1 MSNFI
6 EILLILNALI
16 IAYVYIGYPLILI
29 ILDKIKPNSL
39 TDYDQQTQQNLPFVS
54 LVIAAFNEEGVIEEK
69 IKNSLSLTYPEN
81 KLEIIVAADGSTD
94 KTVEISQKYTNQIK
108 ISYSPERKGKVKA
121 LMNSKEL
128 INGEIV
134 VISDAN
140 NMYNKEAILDLVK
153 PFSDP
158 MVGGVSGAKHIYKS
172 ENEIGKNEG
181 LYWRYE
187 DKIKKAESNLGGCM
201 GSCGEILAIR
211 KELFSIPDVKEGIND
226 DSYLLLNVYKNNK
239 IFLYEPQAKS
249 YEKASDTYQDEI
261 GRRKRMSALRF
272 NTLKVIKKPFN
283 SFSLAWKFYSHKVLR
298 LFLPIF
304 VILLLMS
311 NLIILFKQNQ
321 LYLPQYIYIITL
333 IIQVLF
339 YFFALIDKAINKQS
353 KIKKLTTL
361 ARFLTISNYSLLLGL
376 LMSLTKTS
384 TSVWKKIER

>member
-1 MSNFI
+1 MFKI
-6 EILLILNALI
+6 FEILFLISALI
-16 IAYVYIGYPLILI
+16 IGYVYAGYPIILILI
-29 ILDKIKPNSL
+29 DKIKNKSN
-39 TDYDQQTQQNLPFVS
+39 TETQNEEIELPKVS
-54 LVIAAFNEEGVIEEK
+54 LIIAAFNEEGVIQEK
-69 IKNSLSLTYPEN
+69 IENSLQLKYPKE
-81 KLEIIVAADGSTD
+81 KLEIIIAADGSTD
-94 KTVEISQKYTNQIK
+94 KTVEISQKFNQHIK
-108 ISYSPERKGKVKA
+108 LSYSPERRGKVKA
-121 LMNSKEL
+121 LMNAKDM

-140 NMYNKEAILDLVK
+140 NMYNQEAIVDLVK
-153 PFSDP
+153 HFSNP
-158 MVGGVSGAKHIYKS
+158 EVGGVSGAKHIFKS
-172 ENEIGKNEG
+172 ENEVGKNEG

-187 DKIKKAESNLGGCM
+187 DKIKQAESNLDGCM

-211 KELFSIPDVKEGIND
+211 KELFTIPDVKEGIND

-239 IFLYEPQAKS
+239 IFLYEPKAKS

-283 SFSLAWKFYSHKVLR
+283 SFSLTWRFYSHKVLR

-304 VILLLMS
+304 MILLLISNVILLLS
-311 NLIILFKQNQ
+311 KNQ
-321 LYLPQYIYIITL
+321 LYLPQYIYHITL

-339 YFFALIDKAINKQS
+339 YIFALIDKTINKQL

>member
-1 MSNFI
+1 MFKI
-6 EILLILNALI
+6 FEILFLISALI
-16 IAYVYIGYPLILI
+16 IAYVYAGYPIILILI
-29 ILDKIKPNSL
+29 DKIKNKSN
-39 TDYDQQTQQNLPFVS
+39 TETQNEEIELPKVS
-54 LVIAAFNEEGVIEEK
+54 LIIAAFNEEGVIQEK
-69 IKNSLSLTYPEN
+69 IENSLQLKYPKE
-81 KLEIIVAADGSTD
+81 KLEIIIAADGSTD
-94 KTVEISQKYTNQIK
+94 KTVEISQKFNQHIK
-108 ISYSPERKGKVKA
+108 LSYSPERRGKVKA
-121 LMNSKEL
+121 LMNAKDM
-128 INGEIV
+128 INGDIV

-140 NMYNKEAILDLVK
+140 NMYNQDAIVDLVK
-153 PFSDP
+153 HFSNP
-158 MVGGVSGAKHIYKS
+158 EVGGVSGAKHIFKS

-187 DKIKKAESNLGGCM
+187 DKIKQAESNLDGCM

-211 KELFSIPDVKEGIND
+211 KELFTIPDVKEGIND

-239 IFLYEPQAKS
+239 IFLYEPKAKS

-283 SFSLAWKFYSHKVLR
+283 SFSLTWRFYSHKVLR

-304 VILLLMS
+304 MILLLISNVILLLS
-311 NLIILFKQNQ
+311 KNQ
-321 LYLPQYIYIITL
+321 LYLPQYIYYITL

-339 YFFALIDKAINKQS
+339 YIFALIDKTINKQL